1 MSIRLDVP
9 CLVQRIHLVG
19 FVVAKN
25 VDAKIVL
32 LLNLLDVTKWCWELY
47 VAEIQFMFIA
57 FILCYSLCILVEFH
71 RMKKCNYAPYNTLLV
86 FILDVEYSRGFLN
99 LRWRWNV
106 GASIK
111 RFVSDDVQLY
121 VDDLF

>member
-47 VAEIQFMFIA
+47 AAKIQFMFVA
-57 FILCYSLCILVEFH
+57 FILGISRCIL
-71 RMKKCNYAPYNTLLV
+71 
-86 FILDVEYSRGFLN
+86 IGF
-99 LRWRWNV
+99 
-106 GASIK
+106 
-111 RFVSDDVQLY
+111 
-121 VDDLF
+121 